1 MFMIINFGRNPVKG
15 GRPDI
20 DNINMDKVI
29 LNTCLNIGFDQRSDI
44 IKQFVLLIVRN
55 SGIVIIEYIIK
66 YTSDM
71 HGIFIVIAL
80 IIHPIWVIDE

>member
-66 YTSDM
+66 YISDM

-80 IIHPIWVIDE
+80 IVHPI

>member
-66 YTSDM
+66 YISDM

-80 IIHPIWVIDE
+80 IVHPIWVIDE

>member
-29 LNTCLNIGFDQRSDI
+29 LDTCLNIGFDQRSDI

-80 IIHPIWVIDE
+80 IIHPI